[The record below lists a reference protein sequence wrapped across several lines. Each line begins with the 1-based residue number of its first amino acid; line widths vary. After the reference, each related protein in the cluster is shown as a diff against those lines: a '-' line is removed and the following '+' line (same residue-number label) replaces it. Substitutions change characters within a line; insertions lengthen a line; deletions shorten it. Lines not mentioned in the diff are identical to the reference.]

1 MFKGMLVHSIEELEQ
16 RLSDPTPALVADL
29 ERLEGDILV
38 LGAGGKLGPS
48 LVRLALRGAPR
59 GKRVVAVSRFGKGA
73 LAAEL
78 AAAGAE
84 IVSADITDEA
94 ALAALPDVAN
104 VVYLVGA
111 KFGSTGNE
119 AGTWYTNTY
128 LPGRVAERFHASRI
142 VALSTGNVYPF
153 TPVGSGGPTE
163 ETPPGPVG
171 EYAMSCL
178 GRERVFTHFARQ
190 YSTRLALIRL
200 NYAVEMRYGVL
211 VDIARAVHAG
221 MPVDVAMSAVNVVWQ
236 GYANEVILRSLLHA
250 DPQPFVLN
258 LAGPETL
265 SVRSLAEAL
274 GRRLGRVPEFTGT
287 EAPSALLSNAT
298 LCHRLF
304 GYPGMT
310 VGQLIELTA
319 DWVAAGLP
327 LLDKPTGF
335 QKRDGK
341 F

>member
-1 MFKGMLVHSIEELEQ
+1 MRSVDDLED
-16 RLSDPTPALVADL
+16 RLSTPSPALIADIAKL
-29 ERLEGDILV
+29 DGDILI

-48 LVRLALRGAPR
+48 LTRLALRAAG
-59 GKRVVAVSRFGKGA
+59 GKRVIVVSRFGKGT
-73 LAAEL
+73 LADEL
-78 AAAGAE
+78 RAAGAE
-84 IVSADITDEA
+84 VISADITDEA
-94 ALAALPDVAN
+94 ALKALPDVAN
-104 VVYLVGA
+104 VIFLVGS

-128 LPGRVAERFHASRI
+128 LPGRVAERFKASRI

-153 TPVGSGGPTE
+153 TAVGSGGPD
-163 ETPPGPVG
+163 ETTPVGPVG

-178 GRERVFTHFARQ
+178 GRERIFSHFAKAHG
-190 YSTRLALIRL
+190 TKLALIRL

-211 VDIARAVHAG
+211 IDIARAVHAG
-221 MPVDVAMSAVNVVWQ
+221 RPVDVTMAAVNVVWQ

-250 DPQPFVLN
+250 TPEPFVLN

-265 SVRSLAEAL
+265 SVRGLAQAF
-274 GRRLGRVPEFTGT
+274 GRMMGKTVEIAGT
-287 EAPSALLSNAT
+287 ESASALLSNGG
-298 LCHRLF
+298 LGHRLF
-304 GYPGMT
+304 GYPSVS
-310 VGQLIELTA
+310 VGELIEWTA
-319 DWVAAGLP
+319 GWVEAGLP